1 MNQSGKV
8 LIAAPVHP
16 VLTEG
21 LEAAGYTCAIH
32 EKITQQDAFELIRD
46 CVGVI
51 TSTRLLLDKALLD
64 AAPKL
69 QWIGRMGSGMEII
82 DVPYATEKGIA
93 CFSSPEGNRNAVA
106 EHAMGMLL
114 GVTKRIAWSHQEVQK
129 GLWLRD
135 ENRGTELEGKTIG
148 IIGYG
153 NTGKAFA
160 KKLLAFDMNIL
171 AYDIDHTLP
180 VQEGV
185 VFCQNLDRIFEE
197 AELLSF
203 HLPLTE
209 NTYHYFDNVFLQ
221 QMTKPFILI
230 NTSRGDVVDTNVIWE
245 GLQSKKIKS
254 VCLDVLE
261 GEPLTKMNDEKKQL
275 VHQIS
280 MLPNALITPHIAG
293 YSFEAVYKMSN
304 SLLTKI
310 VIPK

>member
-1 MNQSGKV
+1 MNQPGKV

-21 LEAAGYTCAIH
+21 LEAAGYTCTIH
-32 EKITQQDAFELIRD
+32 ERITQQEAFVLIKD

-51 TSTRLLLDKALLD
+51 TSTRLRLDKALLD
-64 AAPKL
+64 AASSL

-82 DVPYATEKGIA
+82 DVPYATERGIA
-93 CFSSPEGNRNAVA
+93 CFSSPDGNRNAVA
-106 EHAMGMLL
+106 EHALGMLL
-114 GVTKRIAWSHQEVQK
+114 GVTKRIAWSHREVQQ

-135 ENRGTELEGKTIG
+135 ENRGTELEGKTVG

-171 AYDIDHTLP
+171 AYDIDQTVP

-185 VFCQNLDRIFEE
+185 AFCPSMDRIFEE
-197 AELLSF
+197 ADILSL
-203 HLPLTE
+203 HLPLTA
-209 NTYHYFDNVFLQ
+209 NTYHYFDDVFLQ
-221 QMTKPFILI
+221 QMKKPFILI
-230 NTSRGDVVDTNVIWE
+230 NTSRGDVVDTNVIWV
-245 GLQSKKIKS
+245 GLQSKKIKA

-261 GEPLTKMNDEKKQL
+261 GEPLTKMDDGKKQL

>member
-1 MNQSGKV
+1 MIQSGKV

-32 EKITQQDAFELIRD
+32 EKITQQEAFELIKD

-51 TSTRLLLDKALLD
+51 TSTRLLLDKPLLD

-69 QWIGRMGSGMEII
+69 KWIGRMGSGMEII

-93 CFSSPEGNRNAVA
+93 CFSSPDGNRNAVA
-106 EHAMGMLL
+106 EHALGMLL
-114 GVTKRIAWSHQEVQK
+114 GITKRIAWSHHEVQQ

-160 KKLLAFDMNIL
+160 KKLRAFDMTVL
-171 AYDIDHTLP
+171 AYDIDQTID

-185 VFCQNLDRIFEE
+185 VFCNNLDRIFEE
-197 AELLSF
+197 ADMLSF

-209 NTYHYFDNVFLQ
+209 GTYHYFDNVFLQ
-221 QMTKPFILI
+221 QMKRPFILI

-245 GLQSKKIKS
+245 GLQSKKIKG

-293 YSFEAVYKMSN
+293 YSFEAVYKMSD
-304 SLLTKI
+304 SLLSKI